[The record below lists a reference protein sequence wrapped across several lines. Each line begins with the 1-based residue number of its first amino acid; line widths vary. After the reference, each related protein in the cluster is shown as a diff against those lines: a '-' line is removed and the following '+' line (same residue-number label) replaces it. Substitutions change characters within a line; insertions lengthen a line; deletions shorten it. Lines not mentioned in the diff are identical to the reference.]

1 MCKQVLGVQKQTTN
15 IGVLLELGR
24 IPLNIWALKFAVK
37 NWERIRLGHGN
48 KILIDGYKDSEVSW
62 DAVIKSV
69 LESNGMM
76 NFYVDE
82 PASHFPFSYKRL
94 FQQLIDN
101 FHETGL
107 EDIKKYTS
115 KLRTYALFKTEIGME
130 DYLQWI
136 KNFRIR
142 SQVTKLRLSNH
153 HLAIETGRHNVPK
166 VPREERF
173 CIFCPNHV
181 EDEYHFL
188 FKCSALAQ
196 LRRRLLDPVTSK
208 ISGFQYFPKD
218 IKLKTIFSDFDFATA
233 KYIADGMELR
243 NFLASKP
250 RKLD

>member
-1 MCKQVLGVQKQTTN
+1 M
-15 IGVLLELGR
+15 
-24 IPLNIWALKFAVK
+24 
-37 NWERIRLGHGN
+37 GHGN
-48 KILIDGYKDSEVSW
+48 KILLDGYKDSEVTW
-62 DAVIKSV
+62 DAMMKSV

-76 NFYVDE
+76 SFYVDE
-82 PASHFPFSYKRL
+82 PACNFPFVYKRL

-101 FHETGL
+101 FNGKSF
-107 EDIKKYTS
+107 EDIKDDSS
-115 KLRTYALFKTEIGME
+115 KLRTYALFKTETGME

-153 HLAIETGRHNVPK
+153 HLAIETGRHKLPK

-173 CIFCPNHV
+173 CVFCPNHV

-188 FKCSALAQ
+188 FKCSALDQ

-243 NFLASKP
+243 TFLASKP
-250 RKLD
+250 RKVD

>member
-1 MCKQVLGVQKQTTN
+1 MMMCKQVLGVQKQTTN

-115 KLRTYALFKTEIGME
+115 KLRTYALFKTKIGME
-130 DYLQWI
+130 GYLQWI
-136 KNFRIR
+136 NNISIR

-153 HLAIETGRHNVPK
+153 QLAIETERHNGVS
-166 VPREERF
+166 RDERF
-173 CIFCPNHV
+173 CMFCPRKI
-181 EDEYHFL
+181 EDEFHFL
-188 FKCSALAQ
+188 FECSAIGH
-196 LRRRLLDPVTSK
+196 LRRRLLDPIIQR
-208 ISGFQYFPKD
+208 ISGFQFFPKD
-218 IKLKTIFSDFDFATA
+218 IKLKTLLGGF
-233 KYIADGMELR
+233 GG
-243 NFLASKP
+243 
-250 RKLD
+250 